1 MNDTAEETPT
11 LRLTPLQ
18 LWGFLGVA
26 VAIFLFASGPVW
38 EHPWDIG
45 ALNRAIFYSYAP
57 LPVLVLIGLAYKR
70 RLGIRAFVVDLLVL
84 TLLKYSITFGIA
96 LVLWSVQ
103 SAPPS
108 AAQTNV
114 ASPRKGLSVAPPPA
128 PTPAPP
134 PTPIPEERA
143 GVVRG
148 IVLDGDGKPVKGAL
162 AYIAAGL
169 EAWVF
174 AAPQQ
179 EVALE
184 NRGAGIEPALA
195 IAQLRQ
201 PIAARSTDGHLHTF
215 IATQGGT
222 TLLNLPLLSSGVP
235 TPIAFAEAH
244 GVIELRC
251 SVHQHLG
258 TEARSTL
265 LVLTHPFS
273 TITGEDGRFSWSG
286 VPAGALRLAAWD
298 RARGVASL
306 AIELAPRGT
315 TESTLRLT
323 PPAAAPSPS
332 SPSPEAP

>member
-1 MNDTAEETPT
+1 MSETAEEIPY
-11 LRLTPLQ
+11 LRLTRLQ
-18 LWGFLGVA
+18 LWGFLGIA

-38 EHPWDIG
+38 EHPWDIS

-57 LPVLVLIGLAYKR
+57 IPVLVLVGLAYKR
-70 RLGIRAFVVDLLVL
+70 RLGARAFVVDLLVL
-84 TLLKYSITFGIA
+84 TLLKYSITFGLA
-96 LVLWSVQ
+96 LVMWSVQ
-103 SAPPS
+103 GAPPP
-108 AAQTNV
+108 AAQTAV
-114 ASPRKGLSVAPPPA
+114 PSPRKALSVAPLPPAPA
-128 PTPAPP
+128 PTPV
-134 PTPIPEERA
+134 PEEKA

-148 IVLDGDGKPVKGAL
+148 VVVDREGKPVAGAL

-174 AAPQQ
+174 APPPG

-184 NRGAGIEPALA
+184 NRGAGIEPAVA

-235 TPIAFAEAH
+235 TPIAFTEAH
-244 GVIELRC
+244 GLTELRC

-258 TEARSTL
+258 TERSSTL

-273 TITGEDGRFSWSG
+273 TITGEDGRFTWSG

-298 RARGVASL
+298 SARGTSTL
-306 AIELAPRGT
+306 KLELTARGA
-315 TESTLRLT
+315 TESTLTLA
-323 PPAAAPSPS
+323 PPAAAPSS
-332 SPSPEAP
+332 APPAR

>member
-1 MNDTAEETPT
+1 MNDTAEETPA

-18 LWGFLGVA
+18 LWGFLGIA

-70 RLGIRAFVVDLLVL
+70 RLGLRAFAVDLLVL

-96 LVLWSVQ
+96 LVLWSMQ
-103 SAPPS
+103 GAPPT
-108 AAQTNV
+108 AAQAII
-114 ASPRKGLSVAPPPA
+114 ASPRKALSAAPPGA
-128 PTPAPP
+128 PAPP
-134 PTPIPEERA
+134 PTPIPEEKA

-148 IVLDGDGKPVKGAL
+148 VVLDGDGKPVKGAL

-179 EVALE
+179 ELALA
-184 NRGAGIEPALA
+184 NHGAGIEPAVA

-235 TPIAFAEAH
+235 TPIAFTEAH
-244 GVIELRC
+244 GVTELRC

-258 TEARSTL
+258 TEAPSTL

-273 TITGEDGRFSWSG
+273 TITGEDGRFAWSG

-298 RARGVASL
+298 RARGAASL
-306 AIELAPRGT
+306 AIDLTPRGAVESKLSLAP
-315 TESTLRLT
+315 
-323 PPAAAPSPS
+323 PPAAAPS
-332 SPSPEAP
+332 AR

>member
-1 MNDTAEETPT
+1 MNAPAEETPP

-18 LWGFLGVA
+18 LWGFLGIA
-26 VAIFLFASGPVW
+26 VAIFLFGSGPVW

-57 LPVLVLIGLAYKR
+57 IPVLVLIGLAYKR
-70 RLGIRAFVVDLLVL
+70 RLGFRAFAVDLLVI
-84 TLLKYSITFGIA
+84 TLLKYTITFGIA
-96 LVLWSVQ
+96 LVLWGLQ
-103 SAPPS
+103 GAPPS
-108 AAQTNV
+108 PTQTV
-114 ASPRKGLSVAPPPA
+114 LSPPRKALSAAPL
-128 PTPAPP
+128 TPAPAP
-134 PTPIPEERA
+134 APAPTPIPEEKA

-148 IVLDGDGKPVKGAL
+148 GVLDSEGKPARGAL
-162 AYIAAGL
+162 VYIAAGL

-179 EVALE
+179 EIALA
-184 NRGAGIEPALA
+184 NHGAGIEPVVA

-235 TPIAFAEAH
+235 TPIAFTEAH

-258 TEARSTL
+258 TERASTL
-265 LVLTHPFS
+265 LVLTHPFA

-286 VPAGALRLAAWD
+286 VPAGPLRLAAWD
-298 RARGVASL
+298 RARGAASL
-306 AIELAPRGT
+306 AVDLAPRGAV
-315 TESTLRLT
+315 ESKLSLAP
-323 PPAAAPSPS
+323 PPAAAP
-332 SPSPEAP
+332 

>member
-1 MNDTAEETPT
+1 MNDSAEETPA

-18 LWGFLGVA
+18 LWGFLGIA

-57 LPVLVLIGLAYKR
+57 LPVLVVIGLAYKR
-70 RLGIRAFVVDLLVL
+70 RLGFRAFAVDLLVL

-96 LVLWSVQ
+96 LVLWSMQ
-103 SAPPS
+103 
-108 AAQTNV
+108 
-114 ASPRKGLSVAPPPA
+114 GAPPPA
-128 PTPAPP
+128 APAVATSPRKALSAAPPSPPAPP
-134 PTPIPEERA
+134 PTPIPEEKA

-148 IVLDGDGKPVKGAL
+148 VVLDSDGKPVKGAL

-174 AAPQQ
+174 APPQQ
-179 EVALE
+179 EVALA
-184 NRGAGIEPALA
+184 NHGAGIEPAVA

-235 TPIAFAEAH
+235 TPIAFTEAH
-244 GVIELRC
+244 GVTELRC

-258 TEARSTL
+258 TEATSTL
-265 LVLTHPFS
+265 LVLTHPFA
-273 TITGEDGRFSWSG
+273 TITGEDGLFSWSG

-298 RARGVASL
+298 RARGAASL
-306 AIELAPRGT
+306 AIELTPRGAV
-315 TESTLRLT
+315 ESTLRLAP
-323 PPAAAPSPS
+323 PPAAAPP
-332 SPSPEAP
+332 AR

>member
-1 MNDTAEETPT
+1 MNETAEEIPY
-11 LRLTPLQ
+11 LRLTRLQ
-18 LWGFLGVA
+18 LWGFLAIA

-57 LPVLVLIGLAYKR
+57 IPVLVLLGLAYKR
-70 RLGIRAFVVDLLVL
+70 RLGARAFVVDLLVL

-103 SAPPS
+103 GAPPS
-108 AAQTNV
+108 AAQTAV
-114 ASPRKGLSVAPPPA
+114 PSPRRALSAATPLPPAPA
-128 PTPAPP
+128 PTPV
-134 PTPIPEERA
+134 PEEKAGIVR
-143 GVVRG
+143 GVVVDRE
-148 IVLDGDGKPVKGAL
+148 GKPVAGAL

-174 AAPQQ
+174 APPPG
-179 EVALE
+179 ELVLE
-184 NRGAGIEPALA
+184 NRGAGIEPAVA

-222 TLLNLPLLSSGVP
+222 TLLNLPLLSSGMR
-235 TPIAFAEAH
+235 TPIAFTEAH
-244 GVIELRC
+244 GLTELRC

-258 TEARSTL
+258 TERSSTL

-298 RARGVASL
+298 RARGTSTL
-306 AIELAPRGT
+306 AIELAPRGA
-315 TESTLRLT
+315 TESTLALAPT
-323 PPAAAPSPS
+323 PAAAP
-332 SPSPEAP
+332 AAR